1 MRSIALDVHPS
12 FCEVAIAEAGEVR
25 SAGQIKTT
33 PAELELFASSLDPS
47 DQVVLEATGPAIE
60 VARIIE
66 PHVGRVM
73 VANAAEVR
81 AISHAR
87 VKSDR
92 CDARA
97 LARLL
102 AADMLGSVWI
112 PDQPTGALRRRV
124 ARRSALVRQRTRAK
138 NEVHAALQRRLIG
151 APEASDL
158 FGKRGR
164 EWLARLEL
172 PAEEQETVSSCLR
185 QIDFLDEELAS
196 CERELATWASESPDA
211 RRLMTIPGV
220 DVVSAAALMSAIG
233 DVRRFRGPRQ
243 LVGYLG
249 LDPTSRQSGEGEARG
264 GRISKRGNS
273 HARHVLVEAA
283 WKAAE
288 APGPLRAFWL
298 RLQARKGKQKATVA
312 VARKLA
318 VISWSMLARGEDYAY
333 GRPSLTRQKIR
344 RAERKAG
351 APALSKRHGG
361 SRISAT
367 PTEREREGETLRQA
381 ELAYRRLIAD
391 WKSSGKG
398 KKKGAGATAGRASSR
413 PSKRQAARQTSEPQG
428 SAL

>member
-12 FCEVAIAEAGEVR
+12 FCEVAIAEGGEVR
-25 SAGQIKTT
+25 SAGRVKTA
-33 PAELELFASSLDPS
+33 PAELELFAQSLDPS
-47 DQVVLEATGPAIE
+47 DEVVLEATGPAME

-66 PHVGRVM
+66 PHVARVV

-92 CDARA
+92 CDART

-102 AADMLGSVWI
+102 AADMLVSVWV

-151 APEASDL
+151 PPEASDL

-164 EWLARLEL
+164 EWLAALEL

-185 QIDFLDEELAS
+185 QVGFLDAEIEA
-196 CERELATWASESPDA
+196 CERELATWASTSADA

-298 RLQARKGKQKATVA
+298 RLQAGKGKQKATVA

-318 VISWSMLARGEDYAY
+318 VISWSMLTRGEDYAY
-333 GRPSLTRQKIR
+333 GRPSLSRHKLR
-344 RAERKAG
+344 RAELLAG
-351 APALSKRHGG
+351 APKCSTRHRGQ
-361 SRISAT
+361 RISAT
-367 PTEREREGETLRQA
+367 PEEREAEQALQRQA
-381 ELAYRRLIAD
+381 EAAYRRLIAD
-391 WKSSGKG
+391 WKASGP
-398 KKKGAGATAGRASSR
+398 KKGAGATPGRASSR
-413 PSKRQAARQTSEPQG
+413 PSKRQAARQASEPQRP
-428 SAL
+428 AL